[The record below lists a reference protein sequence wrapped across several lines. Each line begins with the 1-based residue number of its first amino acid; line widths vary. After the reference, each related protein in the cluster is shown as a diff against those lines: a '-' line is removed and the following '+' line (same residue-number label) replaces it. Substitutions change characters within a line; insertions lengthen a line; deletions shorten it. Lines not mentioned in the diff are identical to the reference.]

1 MRFFIYNETKS
12 LIAFLGRS
20 GSTSFVKAIIGEDK
34 YNNFIPDDINRT
46 VHTLCDR
53 IFKYEIQFKYQNYK
67 IYAVIR
73 HPFERFQSAINHK
86 KKDFN
91 YFISHPSDVHTTS
104 AYHLIKGLKVNAYK
118 FEDGGINNCAKDM
131 GLENFE
137 KLNSIDHVITL
148 TDEQKAIIS
157 EKYSKDIELWNTI
170 SSEGK
175 EILV

>member
-1 MRFFIYNETKS
+1 MRFFIYNKTKS
-12 LIAFLGRS
+12 AVAFLGRS
-20 GSTSFVKAIIGEDK
+20 GSTSFVKAIIGEEK
-34 YNNFIPDDINRT
+34 YNTFIPDTFNRT
-46 VHTLCDR
+46 VHSLCEQGMKQELS
-53 IFKYEIQFKYQNYK
+53 IKYPDYN

-86 KKDFN
+86 DKDFN
-91 YFISHPSDVHTTS
+91 YFIKNGWDVHTIS
-104 AYHLIKGLKVNAYK
+104 AYEVLCGLNVNAYR

-131 GLENFE
+131 GLEKFE
-137 KLNSIDHVITL
+137 KLNSTDHLITL

-175 EILV
+175 QILV